1 MVVTKEDT
9 MSINT
14 VTTFE
19 SSLAD
24 LDVTLTRTDVDG
36 FTDIVA
42 DVVDEPAIGAPLGFD
57 GVSLDETPVRT
68 NLTPRRLTE
77 AETGVTPV
85 GRAVAEY
92 GTLVVESNA
101 AGNEFVA
108 LYPPTHVGV
117 VRESDVEEDVESSVP
132 YLADRFESGKSAV
145 FATGV
150 SSTGDMGALVE
161 GVHGPKNVR
170 VILLEG
176 L

>member
-1 MVVTKEDT
+1 
-9 MSINT
+9 MSIDA
-14 VTTFE
+14 VSTFE
-19 SSLAD
+19 SSLAE
-24 LDVTLTRTDVDG
+24 LDVTLTRTDPDG
-36 FTDIVA
+36 FA
-42 DVVDEPAIGAPLGFD
+42 DALADAVSEPAVGTPLEFD
-57 GVSLDETPVRT
+57 GVSLAETPVET
-68 NLTPRRLTE
+68 ELTPRRIRE

-101 AGNEFVA
+101 AGNELVS

-117 VRESDVEEDVESSVP
+117 VRESDVEADVESTVP
-132 YLADRFESGKSAV
+132 YLEDRFESGGSSV

-161 GVHGPKNVR
+161 GVHGPKTVR
-170 VILLEG
+170 VILVEG

>member
-1 MVVTKEDT
+1 
-9 MSINT
+9 MST
-14 VTTFE
+14 DAVSTFE
-19 SSLAD
+19 SSLSS
-24 LDVTLTRTDVDG
+24 LDVTLTRTDPDG
-36 FTDIVA
+36 FADAVA
-42 DVVDEPAIGAPLGFD
+42 DAVEEPAVGTPLGFD
-57 GVSLDETPVRT
+57 GVSLDRTPVRT
-68 NLTPRRLTE
+68 DLTPRRLTE

-117 VRESDVEEDVESSVP
+117 VRESDVEADVESSVP
-132 YLADRFESGKSAV
+132 YLADRFESGESAV

-161 GVHGPKNVR
+161 GVHGPSTVR
-170 VILLEG
+170 VILVEG

>member
-1 MVVTKEDT
+1 MSTDT
-9 MSINT
+9 VSA
-14 VTTFE
+14 FE
-19 SSLAD
+19 SSLSS
-24 LDVTLTRTDVDG
+24 LNVTLTRTDADG
-36 FTDIVA
+36 FAGVVT
-42 DVVDEPAIGAPLGFD
+42 DVVDEPAVGTPLGFD
-57 GVSLDETPVRT
+57 GVSFDETPVRT
-68 NLTPRRLTE
+68 DLTPRRLTE
-77 AETGVTPV
+77 AKTGVTPV

-117 VRESDVEEDVESSVP
+117 VRESDVEADVESSVP
-132 YLADRFESGKSAV
+132 YLADRFESGGSAV

-161 GVHGPKNVR
+161 GVHGPRTVR
-170 VILLEG
+170 VILVEG

>member
-1 MVVTKEDT
+1 
-9 MSINT
+9 MSIDA
-14 VTTFE
+14 VSTFE
-19 SSLAD
+19 SSLAE
-24 LDVTLTRTDVDG
+24 LDVTLTRTDPDG
-36 FTDIVA
+36 VA
-42 DVVDEPAIGAPLGFD
+42 DALADAVDEPAVGTPLGFD
-57 GVSLDETPVRT
+57 GVSLAETPVET
-68 NLTPRRLTE
+68 DLTPRRIRE

-101 AGNEFVA
+101 AGNELVS

-117 VRESDVEEDVESSVP
+117 VRESDVEADVESTVP
-132 YLADRFESGKSAV
+132 YLADRFDGGGSAV

-161 GVHGPKNVR
+161 GVHGPRTVR
-170 VILLEG
+170 VILVEG